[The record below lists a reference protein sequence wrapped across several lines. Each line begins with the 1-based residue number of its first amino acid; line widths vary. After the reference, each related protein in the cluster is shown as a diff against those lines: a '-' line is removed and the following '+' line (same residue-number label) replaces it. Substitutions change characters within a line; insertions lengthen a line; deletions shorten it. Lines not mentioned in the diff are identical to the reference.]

1 MTDNKDERLIQTL
14 VNKFLHPDMMTN
26 PDYSFDDYGLYKIPE
41 IDLKQAD

>member
-41 IDLKQAD
+41 ADLKQAD